1 MEALLTER
9 RTAIKAKAGGWEA
22 LAQRALWVLSQVEL
36 AGIGQLR
43 QAYTGG
49 RKKRGHC
56 ATAQAD
62 SKTAKHK
69 TKRDLKQQTWP
80 CLFGG

>member
-22 LAQRALWVLSQVEL
+22 LAQRALGVLAQVEL
-36 AGIGQLR
+36 AGIGQLG

-49 RKKRGHC
+49 AKEQGHC
-56 ATAQAD
+56 ATARAE
-62 SKTAKHK
+62 SPTAKHK
-69 TKRDLKQQTWP
+69 KRDLKQHTWP